1 MRERFTNLRVIL
13 ALRASRSSVPVLFHC
28 SSLPRPDWPVV
39 CLAIGRTGVSPSV
52 HLYMVITGRLALVL
66 LEVPLSVPPDWP
78 VGAASSSA
86 FYEEGQ
92 CVSGPSECSNVI
104 IVVVVVVPI
113 SPTYHLFRT
122 FIVHFSDL
130 KG

>member
-1 MRERFTNLRVIL
+1 MRN
-13 ALRASRSSVPVLFHC
+13 ASRICVSSLRHLHIDLRFQFCFTVPVLP
-28 SSLPRPDWPVV
+28 LPDWPVV
-39 CLAIGRTGVSPSV
+39 CLAIGRTGVSLSV

-104 IVVVVVVPI
+104 IVIVVAI